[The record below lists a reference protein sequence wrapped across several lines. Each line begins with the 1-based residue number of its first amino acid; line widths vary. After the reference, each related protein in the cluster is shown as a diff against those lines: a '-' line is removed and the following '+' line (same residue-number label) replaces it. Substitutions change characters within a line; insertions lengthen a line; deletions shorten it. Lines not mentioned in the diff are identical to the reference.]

1 MFAPISKKTASGYK
15 SMAFITP
22 TTRGPSKTPKD
33 KMPPDT
39 NLSTVTFF
47 MQIMVEVPRE
57 IHKFPK
63 ILIEKLTSNLYLYKG
78 LQSLY
83 TYQEPLQET
92 LSPS

>member
-22 TTRGPSKTPKD
+22 TTRGPSNTPKD

-47 MQIMVEVPRE
+47 MQIMVEVPTE
-57 IHKFPK
+57 IHKIPK
-63 ILIEKLTSNLYLYKG
+63 IVVKKLTSSLYLYIG
-78 LQSLY
+78 LQSPY
-83 TYQEPLQET
+83 TCQEPLMET